1 MLKENDQVEDGL
13 GLGDVMYALVMVFP
27 DELLMVDDCLD
38 VHVYQEVFLVLREAV
53 LPASSE
59 VVVGHVLVLS
69 YAEQHLV
76 LVFDGVLLF
85 LVS

>member
-1 MLKENDQVEDGL
+1 MEDGL
-13 GLGDVMYALVMVFP
+13 GLGDVMYALMMVFP

-53 LPASSE
+53 LLASSE